1 MTTVGVSVR
10 PRVLVVE
17 DEEPLRELLV
27 VTLGDAFACEEA
39 GDGEAALARLREA
52 PPELVI
58 LDVMLPGRSG
68 LDVLREMRVDPALE
82 RVPVVVVSAWQS
94 PKDVATALDA
104 GADRF
109 LGKPFQVEELAATA
123 RALVGRGR

>member
-1 MTTVGVSVR
+1 MSVR